1 MKESIVS
8 TSIRLLRIEIYFS
21 NAANANIFIPKLSKY
36 FSFVVYLT
44 QNVSKVYSQDY
55 IHINYVKG

>member
-55 IHINYVKG
+55 IHINKVKG